1 MKPKLLFI
9 LLITFFLSGCDR
21 ENAVVPPELQIIQE
35 TSRDTNLF
43 DFVRESAGRFSDL
56 LFEKPGISRRQ
67 MFRAHWQMNSERN
80 EATITTYVAFLKALE
95 KKVPDNLPSVEIYV
109 AMENK
114 AGASEIIEYTLGQ
127 TVIMMSNS
135 IQNITLY
142 NDPSADAE
150 VEGVLRRFSE
160 KHGASDTGKKILE
173 LLNTV
178 HGYGIKERE
187 MGIKPW
193 ESHRRAQPGD
203 VGDVNEAVETAD

>member
-1 MKPKLLFI
+1 MKTK
-9 LLITFFLSGCDR
+9 LLITLLITLSLSCCER
-21 ENAVVPPELQIIQE
+21 QKTVVPPEIQVIQK
-35 TSRDTNLF
+35 TSKDANQF
-43 DFVRESAGRFSDL
+43 DFVRESAGRFSDIL
-56 LFEKPGISRRQ
+56 SEKPGIRQ
-67 MFRAHWQMNSERN
+67 RQVFRAHWQMISCRN
-80 EATITTYVAFLKALE
+80 EATIAAYVAFLKTLE
-95 KKVPDNLPSVEIYV
+95 KKVPGTLPPLEAYLE
-109 AMENK
+109 MKKN
-114 AGASEIIEYTLGQ
+114 AGASEVIEYTLGQ

-150 VEGVLRRFSE
+150 VEGVLRRLKE

-203 VGDVNEAVETAD
+203 VGELTFETVD